1 MKIYIKYTFAILSI
15 ALLVNVSCRKAISLP
30 SETEESASLFQLE
43 DIPEINMEV
52 SQAAWNKLL
61 ANYDLNDKNEEYI
74 PTKLRFTL
82 NGVPTNLDSVGLKI
96 RGNSSRRRPEGSP
109 GQTHQLVNPDWHHT
123 HFALDFEQYKAK
135 QELHGLEKMVL
146 KFANNDPTYVREIYA
161 YDLFRRFG
169 VWTAPRASYC
179 RLTIKV
185 IGDASAAYYG
195 VYYMIE
201 NGDSDFVKYRK
212 SEWGS
217 DVGYLWKCLYNEGG
231 PANLANANSIGIES
245 VSLNKNLSQYY
256 TYDLKTEKASF
267 ITAKAQLTEFITQ
280 LNTKT
285 GSDFETWITQKMD
298 VTLLLKTFAVSVL
311 TGNWD
316 DYWGNGNNYYL
327 YFNPNGK
334 VYYIPYDY
342 DNCLGTAI
350 PYWGFFNTG
359 TQDPLNWGKMNES
372 PLITKVLQIAKY
384 RDQYKAYIKELVTK
398 PEYFNAEGSMQRIA
412 TWQSKISPYLSNA
425 TGQDMSIT
433 DLPAPWSTEKYY
445 RLLSGNDLAGQ
456 NGQPSNY
463 FKTRIKTIPW

>member
-1 MKIYIKYTFAILSI
+1 
-15 ALLVNVSCRKAISLP
+15 
-30 SETEESASLFQLE
+30 
-43 DIPEINMEV
+43 
-52 SQAAWNKLL
+52 
-61 ANYDLNDKNEEYI
+61 
-74 PTKLRFTL
+74 
-82 NGVPTNLDSVGLKI
+82 
-96 RGNSSRRRPEGSP
+96 
-109 GQTHQLVNPDWHHT
+109 LVNPDWHHS
-123 HFALDFEQYKAK
+123 HFALDFNQYKPN
-135 QELHGLEKMVL
+135 QELRGLEKMVL
-146 KFANNDPTYVREIYA
+146 KFANNDPTYVREIYG

-179 RLTIKV
+179 RVTIKV
-185 IGDASAAYYG
+185 NGDATAAYYG

-212 SEWGS
+212 KQWGS
-217 DVGYLWKCLYNEGG
+217 DVGYLWKCLYNGGG
-231 PANLANANSIGIES
+231 PANLTNANSIGIES
-245 VSLNKNLSQYY
+245 VGLDPNASQYY

-267 ITAKAQLTEFITQ
+267 IAAKAQLTEFITQ

-285 GSDFETWITQKMD
+285 GSDFETWIAQKMD
-298 VTLLLKTFAVSVL
+298 VNLLLKTFAVSVL

-316 DYWGNGNNYYL
+316 DYWGNGNNYFL

-372 PLITKVLQIAKY
+372 PLITKVLQIPKY
-384 RDQYKAYIKELVTK
+384 RFQYKAYIKELATN
-398 PEYFNAEGSMQRIA
+398 PEYFNAEGSMRRIA
-412 TWQSKISPYLSNA
+412 AWQAKISPFLSNA
-425 TGQDMSIT
+425 TGEDMGIT
-433 DLPAPWSTEKYY
+433 DLPAPWSTEQYY

>member
-61 ANYDLNDKNEEYI
+61 ANYDLNSKNEEYI

-82 NGVPTNLDSVGLKI
+82 NGVPTSLDSVGLKL
-96 RGNSSRRRPEGSP
+96 RGNTSRRRPEGSP

-231 PANLANANSIGIES
+231 PANLANTNSIGIES

-316 DYWGNGNNYYL
+316 DYWGNGN
-327 YFNPNGK
+327 

-342 DNCLGTAI
+342 DNCLGTALL
-350 PYWGFFNTG
+350 PYYFNTG
-359 TQDPLNWGKMNES
+359 TKDPLNWGKMNES